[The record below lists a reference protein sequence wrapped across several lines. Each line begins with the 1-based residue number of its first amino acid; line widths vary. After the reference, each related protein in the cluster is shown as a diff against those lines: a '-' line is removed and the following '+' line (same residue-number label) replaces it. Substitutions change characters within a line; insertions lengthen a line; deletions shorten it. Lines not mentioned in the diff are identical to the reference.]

1 MAISRSAAL
10 DGSTVPVLGYADSAG
25 TLGGVAGNAVT
36 HNYIPQLYGKKVLYD
51 FYASTVWKEV
61 TNTDYEGQFKSAG
74 ESIKIRV
81 APAISIGSYTKGAA
95 ITYEVPA
102 DDAIEMTIDYAKYT
116 AFRVDDVDKVQMDVD
131 LMNMYAQDASERL
144 QIQVDSDVLSVM
156 RSGVHASNT
165 GATAGVISGD
175 INLGAATDA
184 TNIEVDRTNA
194 LDKLVDLNQALDEQN
209 IPQQGRFVIIPA
221 WYASRLKLSDLK
233 AADFSGDNTGMVRT
247 GLIGMIDGMKVFVN
261 NNLYAAIPGGQS
273 EKCYY
278 VCAGTKMATSFAL
291 QLSKMDTLKIPE
303 SFGEY
308 WRTLWVYGIKVV
320 RSEGVAVLICNPA

>member
-1 MAISRSAAL
+1 VAISRETTDTNAV
-10 DGSTVPVLGYADSAG
+10 TLGYPDVAG

-74 ESIKIRV
+74 ESIQIRM
-81 APAISIGSYTKGAA
+81 APAITTNNYTKGLG

-102 DDAIEMTIDYAKYT
+102 DDSIEMTIAYAKYQ

-144 QIQVDSDVLSVM
+144 QIQVDADVLQAM
-156 RSGVHASNT
+156 ATGVHASNT
-165 GATAGVISGD
+165 GATAGVISGSLS
-175 INLGAATDA
+175 LGTAAGDA

-194 LDKLVDLNQALDEQN
+194 LDKLVDLNTALDEQN
-209 IPQQGRFVIIPA
+209 IPQAGRFVIIPA
-221 WYASRLKLSDLK
+221 WYANRLKLSDLK

-247 GLIGMIDGMKVFVN
+247 GLIGSIDGMKVFVN
-261 NNLYAAIPGGQS
+261 NNLYTATAGGGGS
-273 EKCYY
+273 ETNYY
-278 VCAGTKMATSFAL
+278 VVAGVKMATSFAL

-320 RSEGVAVLICNPA
+320 RSEGVSLLICNPN